1 MSYHKTQKYSSM
13 KLEKNTKRNE
23 KFNKEIE
30 ILKKKKRTKQILEL
44 KNSVTYVKKQNREN
58 ENNRTDQA
66 EDAIIQLENRN
77 TKLTQ

>member
-1 MSYHKTQKYSSM
+1 M
-13 KLEKNTKRNE
+13 
-23 KFNKEIE
+23 
-30 ILKKKKRTKQILEL
+30 
-44 KNSVTYVKKQNREN
+44 NSVTYVKKQNREN

>member
-1 MSYHKTQKYSSM
+1 MSYQKTQKYSSM
-13 KLEKNTKRNE
+13 KLEKNTKQNE

>member
-1 MSYHKTQKYSSM
+1 M

>member
-1 MSYHKTQKYSSM
+1 M

-30 ILKKKKRTKQILEL
+30 ILKKKKKRTKQILEL

>member
-30 ILKKKKRTKQILEL
+30 ILKKKKEPNKFW
-44 KNSVTYVKKQNREN
+44 N
-58 ENNRTDQA
+58 
-66 EDAIIQLENRN
+66 
-77 TKLTQ
+77 

>member
-1 MSYHKTQKYSSM
+1 M

-30 ILKKKKRTKQILEL
+30 ILKKKRTKQILEL

>member
-66 EDAIIQLENRN
+66 EDAII
-77 TKLTQ
+77 

>member
-1 MSYHKTQKYSSM
+1 M

-77 TKLTQ
+77 T